1 MQFLRLAEVKRRTG
15 LSAVTIWRYER
26 AGKFPARRRLGPNVV
41 AWTDDE
47 VDSWMVSRPVVRAE
61 ESVVA

>member
-1 MQFLRLAEVKRRTG
+1 MRFLRLAEVKARTG

-26 AGKFPARRRLGPNVV
+26 DGTFPARRRLGPNVV
-41 AWTDDE
+41 AWADDE
-47 VDSWMVSRPVVRAE
+47 VDSWMESRPAVRTE